1 MILPEIWTKKCISN
15 KRIICGSHLKLPQ
28 SVYTAFYSLSLSPPF
43 KQLCSDLA
51 RPHPLSTCITTYN
64 LRGFSV
70 FFNTPMSLHETHGGL
85 VSVWH
90 VNRLQLINTSINS
103 YFARSAKL
111 PQQIPLKSNAFYLQ
125 LACLMH
131 MSVYLTMQADLKVHW
146 EKEKKKKKNPEEDR
160 DWRKTGERWDTGA
173 GNERRIRRQNE
184 SKNQTATKR
193 QRWDLGKEWKN
204 ERGDWSENKTVCYI
218 KSELER
224 VCEESNYPVALAS
237 VGAD

>member
-111 PQQIPLKSNAFYLQ
+111 QQLIPLKSNAFYLQ

-131 MSVYLTMQADLKVHW
+131 MSVYLTMQADSKVHW
-146 EKEKKKKKNPEEDR
+146 EKEKKKKKTRRRTETDGRQEKDETPEQEMKDASEDR
-160 DWRKTGERWDTGA
+160 MRAKTKQQQKDRDGTLE
-173 GNERRIRRQNE
+173 
-184 SKNQTATKR
+184 
-193 QRWDLGKEWKN
+193 
-204 ERGDWSENKTVCYI
+204 
-218 KSELER
+218 KSERTSEGI
-224 VCEESNYPVALAS
+224 
-237 VGAD
+237 GARTKPSAI